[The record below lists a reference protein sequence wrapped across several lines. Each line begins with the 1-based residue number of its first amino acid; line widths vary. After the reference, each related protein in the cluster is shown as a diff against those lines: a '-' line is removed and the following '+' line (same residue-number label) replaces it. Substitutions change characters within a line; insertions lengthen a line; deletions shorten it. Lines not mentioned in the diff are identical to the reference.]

1 MDDNVIEE
9 GRHIDMITQAAQ
21 ISILVK
27 DLEEANQYYTK
38 KLGFIVRDEIEFS
51 PGWKYLTVSPG
62 SANETRLELVKAD
75 TPEQEEIIGRQ
86 AANQVLIM
94 FLSDDI
100 EKDYREMKARGVIF
114 QGEPQPVP
122 GGKGVGFED
131 LYGNAFDLYQPD
143 TKEG

>member
-1 MDDNVIEE
+1 
-9 GRHIDMITQAAQ
+9 MITQASQ
-21 ISILVK
+21 VSILVK
-27 DLEEANQYYTK
+27 DLEAAKQFYTK

-51 PGWKYLTVSPG
+51 PGWKYLTVSPS

-75 TPEQEEIIGRQ
+75 TPGQEAIIGRQ

-100 EKDYREMKARGVIF
+100 EKDYLEMKDRGVTF
-114 QGEPQPVP
+114 HGEPKNVP

-131 LYGNAFDLYQPD
+131 LYGNAFDLFQPIS
-143 TKEG
+143 KER

>member
-1 MDDNVIEE
+1 
-9 GRHIDMITQAAQ
+9 MITQAAQ
-21 ISILVK
+21 VSILVK
-27 DLEEANQYYTK
+27 DLEEAKQFYIK

-51 PGWKYLTVSPG
+51 PGWKYLTVSPD

-75 TPEQEEIIGRQ
+75 TPEQVEMVGRQ

-94 FLSDDI
+94 FLSNDI

-114 QGEPQPVP
+114 HGEPQSVP

-131 LYGNAFDLYQPD
+131 LYGNALDLYQPD
-143 TKEG
+143 RKE

>member
-1 MDDNVIEE
+1 MDGNVIEK
-9 GRHIDMITQAAQ
+9 GGHIDMITQAAQ

-27 DLEEANQYYTK
+27 DLEEAKQDYTK

-86 AANQVLIM
+86 AANQVLSM
-94 FLSDDI
+94 FLM
-100 EKDYREMKARGVIF
+100 RENVFFMKNGESVI
-114 QGEPQPVP
+114 
-122 GGKGVGFED
+122 
-131 LYGNAFDLYQPD
+131 
-143 TKEG
+143 